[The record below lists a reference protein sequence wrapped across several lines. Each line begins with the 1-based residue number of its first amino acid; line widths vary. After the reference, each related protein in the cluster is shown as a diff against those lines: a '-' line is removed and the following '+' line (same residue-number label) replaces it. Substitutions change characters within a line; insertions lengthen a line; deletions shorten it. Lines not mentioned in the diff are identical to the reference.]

1 MGTDPWFDW
10 WIDYGN
16 FDGFNPIPPELDA
29 LSNPNGSP
37 AQWRDQQGNIV
48 LPSYLLPPLPASA
61 PQCAKQAYQ
70 EWLQL
75 IGSLYLQ
82 AVISCGTDN
91 LAFGFN
97 RLTSY
102 DGPPFL
108 LRDFVFASVG
118 LGIPYWND
126 PCSSAV
132 LGYPSGCQYFL
143 DFFGGFFRSG
153 CPENYKPTPFF
164 SPAVHRL
171 VSEIIRPTGQA
182 FIWRLAYDQPVPWL
196 LVFNPEIL
204 SENNACKSYALGIL
218 LQIEALQEL
227 INQVSTETC
236 FIQFAPYFDGVL
248 EGRRYV
254 VTDQNGVLVGDGL
267 IGYNKTLE
275 LGFCLGEKIF
285 RDDIGRV
292 ACEDEDEEMGCTC
305 DEVRAIVRDE
315 IGRIVSDYLNPIKTV
330 TDWLEGLFRPL
341 EQALRRFFVGNTDD
355 SWDGFLSRYS
365 RLSAY
370 LRPSETSEEEV
381 ILPTLTDRIEEGFDR
396 IRDRQRIIYS
406 CVNGL
411 IRATVRVSIT
421 GNKITS
427 SDTWIQPAALRPYNH
442 YGQVWLVYQVGH
454 QVRRTAW
461 QWIRSRDHELSFVL
475 PDLRQNSA
483 DTVQVSAE
491 YQLFAGLQ
499 MQSGYPTVKVLVPE
513 LGPNDLWLGGQMD

>member
-1 MGTDPWFDW
+1 
-10 WIDYGN
+10 
-16 FDGFNPIPPELDA
+16 
-29 LSNPNGSP
+29 
-37 AQWRDQQGNIV
+37 
-48 LPSYLLPPLPASA
+48 
-61 PQCAKQAYQ
+61 
-70 EWLQL
+70 
-75 IGSLYLQ
+75 
-82 AVISCGTDN
+82 
-91 LAFGFN
+91 
-97 RLTSY
+97 LT
-102 DGPPFL
+102 
-108 LRDFVFASVG
+108 
-118 LGIPYWND
+118 N
-126 PCSSAV
+126 
-132 LGYPSGCQYFL
+132 Q
-143 DFFGGFFRSG
+143 
-153 CPENYKPTPFF
+153 F

-171 VSEIIRPTGQA
+171 ISEIISPTGRA
-182 FIWRLAYDQPVPWL
+182 FIWRLAYDQPVFWP
-196 LVFNPEIL
+196 LVFNSGVL
-204 SENNACKSYALGIL
+204 GENNACKSFALAIL
-218 LQIEALQEL
+218 LQLEAMQEL

-236 FIQFAPYFDGVL
+236 FIQFSPYFDGVL

-315 IGRIVSDYLNPIKTV
+315 IGRIVSDYLSPIKTV
-330 TDWLEGLFRPL
+330 TDWLDGLFRPL
-341 EQALRRFFVGNTDD
+341 EQALHRFFVGNTDD

-442 YGQVWLVYQVGH
+442 YGQLWLVYQVGN

-461 QWIRSRDHELSFVL
+461 QWIRSRDHELSFTV
-475 PDLRQNSA
+475 PDIRASSA

-513 LGPNDLWLGGQMD
+513 LGPNDLWLEGQMD